1 MAGHKVTVSTDIDET
16 LPTEGDIV
24 AGKYL
29 VDKVLGRGG
38 MGLVVGATHQLLDQ
52 KVAIKFLTAEA
63 QGELLERFARE
74 ARAVAKLKSEYV
86 ARVYDVGELED
97 GTPYMVMEYLDG
109 KDLGDISKI
118 RGALPKRRSST
129 SCRRATRWPRRTG
142 PASSTAI

>member
-63 QGELLERFARE
+63 QGELLE
-74 ARAVAKLKSEYV
+74 
-86 ARVYDVGELED
+86 
-97 GTPYMVMEYLDG
+97 
-109 KDLGDISKI
+109 
-118 RGALPKRRSST
+118 
-129 SCRRATRWPRRTG
+129 
-142 PASSTAI
+142 